1 MKQLSIDEIE
11 IEEIGMAMKDQV
23 RMINEYFLDTH
34 TGKVE
39 VIPVEI
45 LNSEE
50 DVDSLPEWE
59 KDLLTLAEAI
69 QEDEDRYLRIPEGSS
84 GDAYDDMVGFSQ
96 TVKEN
101 HLREL
106 LMAALNRKKPF
117 RQFKDI
123 STSKG
128 VPSYPICFHS
138 KNCGWP

>member
-59 KDLLTLAEAI
+59 KDLLDYPEERERWLRWQEESEA
-69 QEDEDRYLRIPEGSS
+69 RIVIEWLKSEGF
-84 GDAYDDMVGFSQ
+84 G
-96 TVKEN
+96 VKS
-101 HLREL
+101 
-106 LMAALNRKKPF
+106 F
-117 RQFKDI
+117 
-123 STSKG
+123 
-128 VPSYPICFHS
+128 
-138 KNCGWP
+138 